1 MLMQNNSALVL
12 RQKKQHYFACPFSSN
27 RPLKF
32 FLSLCSDVVTGIKWH
47 LLNEQKNWHLSFVC
61 ASGISKGPN
70 CFQPKMKLIQRPNIS
85 FRVELNLDSSVL
97 FLSRLKLFKL
107 RLVMIKLKKI
117 NKVIV
122 DPKTAK
128 SQLNWLF

>member
-1 MLMQNNSALVL
+1 
-12 RQKKQHYFACPFSSN
+12 
-27 RPLKF
+27 
-32 FLSLCSDVVTGIKWH
+32 
-47 LLNEQKNWHLSFVC
+47 
-61 ASGISKGPN
+61 
-70 CFQPKMKLIQRPNIS
+70 MKLIQRPNIS

-128 SQLNWLF
+128 SQLN